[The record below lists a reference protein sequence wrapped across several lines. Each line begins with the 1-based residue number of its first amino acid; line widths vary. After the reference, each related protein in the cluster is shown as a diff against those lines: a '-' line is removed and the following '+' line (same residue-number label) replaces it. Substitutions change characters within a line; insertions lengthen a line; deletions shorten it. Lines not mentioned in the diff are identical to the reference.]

1 MTIAKPLRFAPKM
14 ILCPLDLSAA
24 SQTVLSWARMFAET
38 YRAKLELLHAEWP
51 EYPPYF
57 LPSQET
63 ELEARAEQNRAAL
76 GQDLAKLA
84 REALGPNLSP
94 EIAVLE
100 GHPVEVIL
108 ARAASAKP
116 DLIVMG
122 SHGRSGISRLRFG
135 SVAENVV
142 LATLT
147 PTLVAKTRADGQP
160 AKISRV
166 LCPVNLTEGAHR
178 CLELS
183 AEVAGD
189 FRAQLVVLH
198 AVEEGTF
205 DLSSKHQ
212 ELCQWVPPEV
222 RNHCDLVE
230 VVRHGNAAE
239 QILLTAR
246 DRAVDLIIL
255 EAGRHPFLDFTI
267 LGTTAERVIRHAD
280 SAVLVVPSKNE
291 AAT

>member
-1 MTIAKPLRFAPKM
+1 M
-14 ILCPLDLSAA
+14 
-24 SQTVLSWARMFAET
+24 
-38 YRAKLELLHAEWP
+38 ELLHAEWP

-57 LPSQET
+57 LPSQES
-63 ELEARAEQNRAAL
+63 ELEASAAQNRAAL
-76 GQDLAKLA
+76 GQEMAKIA
-84 REALGPNLSP
+84 WEALGPAHSP
-94 EIAVLE
+94 AIAVLE
-100 GHPVEVIL
+100 GNPVEVIL

-142 LATLT
+142 LAALT
-147 PTLVAKTRADGQP
+147 PTLVAKAHADGRP

-166 LCPVNLTEGAHR
+166 LCPVNFTEGAR
-178 CLELS
+178 GCLELS
-183 AEVAGD
+183 AEVAGA
-189 FRAQLVVLH
+189 FQAQLVVLN
-198 AVEEGTF
+198 AVEESAF

-212 ELCQWVPPEV
+212 ELCRWVPAEV
-222 RNHCDLVE
+222 RNRCDLVE

-246 DRAVDLIIL
+246 EREIDLIIL

-267 LGTTAERVIRHAD
+267 LSTTAERVIRHAD
-280 SAVLVVPSKNE
+280 SAVLIVP
-291 AAT
+291 

>member
-1 MTIAKPLRFAPKM
+1 MAARPLHFAPKM

-24 SQTVLSWARMFAET
+24 WQTVLSWARVFAET
-38 YRAKLELLHAEWP
+38 YGAKLELLHAEWP

-63 ELEARAEQNRAAL
+63 ELEAKAEQHRAAVV
-76 GQDLAKLA
+76 QDLAKLA

-100 GHPVEVIL
+100 GHPVEAIL
-108 ARAASAKP
+108 AREASAKP

-122 SHGRSGISRLRFG
+122 SHGRSGIKRLRFG

-142 LATLT
+142 LATST
-147 PTLVAKTRADGQP
+147 PTLVAKARTDGRP

-166 LCPVNLTEGAHR
+166 LCPVNLIEGVHR

-183 AEVAGD
+183 AEVAAA

-212 ELCQWVPPEV
+212 ELCQWIPADV

-239 QILLTAR
+239 QILLTAQE
-246 DRAVDLIIL
+246 RAVDLIIL
-255 EAGRHPFLDFTI
+255 DAGHHPFLDFTI
-267 LGTTAERVIRHAD
+267 LSTTAERVIRHAD
-280 SAVLVVPSKNE
+280 SAVLVVPSRNE
-291 AAT
+291 AGT

>member
-1 MTIAKPLRFAPKM
+1 MTVKPLRFAPKE

-24 SQTVLSWARMFAET
+24 SRTVLSWARMFAET
-38 YRAKLELLHAEWP
+38 YQAKLELLHAEWS

-57 LPSQET
+57 FSSQDA
-63 ELEARAEQNRAAL
+63 ELEARAEQHRAAL
-76 GQDLAKLA
+76 GQELAKLA

-94 EIAVLE
+94 EITVLE
-100 GHPVEVIL
+100 GPTAEVIL
-108 ARAASAKP
+108 NRVASAKP
-116 DLIVMG
+116 DLIIMG
-122 SHGRSGISRLRFG
+122 SHGRSGISRLRLG

-142 LATLT
+142 RATLT
-147 PTLVAKTRADGQP
+147 PTLVAKALADGQP

-178 CLELS
+178 CLRLS
-183 AEVAGD
+183 AEIAAA

-205 DLSSKHQ
+205 DLSVKHQ
-212 ELCQWVPPEV
+212 ELCHWVPAEV

-246 DRAVDLIIL
+246 DWGVDLIIL
-255 EAGRHPFLDFTI
+255 EAGHHPFLDFTI

-280 SAVLVVPSKNE
+280 SAVLVVS
-291 AAT
+291 

>member
-1 MTIAKPLRFAPKM
+1 MTAKSLRFAPKN

-24 SQTVLSWARMFAET
+24 SRTVLNWARMFAET
-38 YRAKLELLHAEWP
+38 YQAKLELLHAEWS

-57 LPSQET
+57 LPSQEA
-63 ELEARAEQNRAAL
+63 ELEARTDQHRAAL
-76 GQDLAKLA
+76 GQELAKLA
-84 REALGPNLSP
+84 KEALGPNLSP
-94 EIAVLE
+94 EITVLE
-100 GHPVEVIL
+100 GPAVEVIL
-108 ARAASAKP
+108 NRVASAKP

-122 SHGRSGISRLRFG
+122 SHGRSGISRLRLG

-142 LATLT
+142 RATLT
-147 PTLVAKTRADGQP
+147 PTLVVKALADGQS

-166 LCPVNLTEGAHR
+166 LCPVNLTEGGHR

-183 AEVAGD
+183 AQVAGA
-189 FRAQLVVLH
+189 FGAQLVVLH

-212 ELCQWVPPEV
+212 ELCQWVPAEV
-222 RNHCDLVE
+222 RGHCDLVE

-246 DRAVDLIIL
+246 DRGVDLIII
-255 EAGRHPFLDFTI
+255 EAGHRPFLDFTI
-267 LGTTAERVIRHAD
+267 LGTTTERVIRHAD
-280 SAVLVVPSKNE
+280 SAVLAVPRRNE
-291 AAT
+291 ATT